1 MIELFNNLGTWITQ
15 NLEYIK
21 TVLMALVFIMSTMIL
36 IVVFVHKKLAAKV
49 EVSVDKLKSIV
60 DDYKHVIDE
69 LRTMEEIIK
78 TYDITTNKSVNKML
92 DVENVDTQIVKKLN
106 YVIDIL
112 GLAYSTIKNDDIRLG
127 ITSIVNNAKYIEP
140 ARKTAEHRR
149 NRDYQKPTVVEQAP
163 KVEQVVEQKPVAVTP
178 VETTPVKIDEVK
190 TEKIRRF

>member
-1 MIELFNNLGTWITQ
+1 MIELFNNLGTWFTQ

-21 TVLMALVFIMSTMIL
+21 TILMALVFIMATMIL
-36 IVVFVHKKLAAKV
+36 IVVFIHKKLASKV

-78 TYDITTNKSVNKML
+78 TYDITTNKSVDKML
-92 DVENVDTQIVKKLN
+92 DVENIDAQLLKKLN

-149 NRDYQKPTVVEQAP
+149 AREQKINIVQPA
-163 KVEQVVEQKPVAVTP
+163 KVETIVEQKPNEVAP
-178 VETTPVKIDEVK
+178 AKIDEVK
-190 TEKIRRF
+190 TEKVRRF

>member
-1 MIELFNNLGTWITQ
+1 M
-15 NLEYIK
+15 
-21 TVLMALVFIMSTMIL
+21 
-36 IVVFVHKKLAAKV
+36 
-49 EVSVDKLKSIV
+49 
-60 DDYKHVIDE
+60 
-69 LRTMEEIIK
+69 
-78 TYDITTNKSVNKML
+78 
-92 DVENVDTQIVKKLN
+92 N